1 MNTFFLFILSFTEY
15 LINMISVLI
24 MPAKYTNSVLLKIMT
39 FQNNVFGVTS
49 FVNDVIKK
57 IESRGQNYIVNVVNW
72 HKCGNSNILMRDV
85 LITSI

>member
-1 MNTFFLFILSFTEY
+1 
-15 LINMISVLI
+15 
-24 MPAKYTNSVLLKIMT
+24 MT

-72 HKCGNSNILMRDV
+72 HKCGNSNILMRDI
-85 LITSI
+85 LIPSI